1 MKIKAAAIVFVFIGI
16 VAYAAFSAKRE
27 FAPAEDLPREAVVY
41 VEFTDL
47 PAFLQLWEKSE
58 LKQKYLESENFNALK
73 QRRLGLKLA
82 SRWQEFNEAV
92 GFPLDLETV
101 GGLAEKRAAIG
112 IYDVGKLEFVF
123 IAPVS
128 SEIFTATK
136 FFLNKEQFEEKLL
149 ENGTSVFSLDVAA
162 DRGRE
167 SQKLLFASVKERF
180 VLATSEKLLLQ
191 TVNNING
198 KTNKNRL
205 IDEPSFK
212 SLTENL
218 KPNLV
223 SVWVSQT
230 ALNKDYYFKRY
241 WLMPDTNKLKN
252 IRAGI
257 FGISLEEKKVVE
269 RRKFLLEKEV
279 NTTKLNPTEM
289 QKMLSFVTSNVSFY
303 RLQTADAK
311 TSVNAIFD
319 CIFDRKIQIA
329 KAEPRNYSPSY
340 SFYDFD
346 DSEERDYEYLDRKF
360 DETIDEAPE
369 DNFKKS
375 KVIEDKSYQS
385 NLQNIL
391 QTANPQS
398 VLTLTEPKNLPMPL
412 FAEFRRAT
420 VIKTVAPVNQIQLE
434 NAVAQ
439 AARNRISLSVS
450 DINLTWKTAGENG
463 LSWRELNLP
472 MLGWE
477 ICYAQRGENLIVSN
491 SSNLLRETLAHTED
505 IQDEKVSAFPIDNL
519 TVIHLKNKNKNFDEI
534 FGKLAGENS
543 NDFFLGNVGSLL
555 ETISEIKTIEIEKN
569 INSRYQE
576 EKITFNL
583 EQN

>member
-1 MKIKAAAIVFVFIGI
+1 MKIKAAIVFVFIGI

-27 FAPAEDLPREAVVY
+27 FAPAEDLPKEAVVY

-58 LKQKYLESENFNALK
+58 LKEKYLESENLNSLK

-101 GGLAEKRAAIG
+101 SELAEKRAAIG
-112 IYDVGKLEFVF
+112 IYDIGKLEFVF

-128 SEIFTATK
+128 SEIYTATK
-136 FFLNKEQFEEKLL
+136 FFQNKEQFEEKPL
-149 ENGTSVFSLDVAA
+149 ENGTSVFLANVAA
-162 DRGRE
+162 DRGRQA
-167 SQKLLFASVKERF
+167 QKLLFVSIKGRF

-198 KTNKNRL
+198 VTIKNRL
-205 IDEPSFK
+205 TDEPSFK
-212 SLTENL
+212 SLTENS

-223 SVWVSQT
+223 SVWVNQT
-230 ALNKDYYFKRY
+230 TLNKDYYFKRY

-257 FGISLEEKKVVE
+257 FNISLEEKKIVE
-269 RRKFLLEKEV
+269 RRRFMLEKEV
-279 NTTKLNPTEM
+279 NTPKLNPAET
-289 QKMLSFVTSNVSFY
+289 QKMLSLVPSDVSFY
-303 RLQTADAK
+303 RAQTADAR

-319 CIFDRKIQIA
+319 CIFDRKIQTA
-329 KAEPRNYSPSY
+329 KAEQRNYFPSY

-346 DSEERDYEYLDRKF
+346 DSEQRDYEYLDREF

-369 DNFKKS
+369 DDYKES
-375 KVIEDKSYQS
+375 KVIEDKSSQS
-385 NLQNIL
+385 NLQMVL
-391 QTANPQS
+391 QAANPQS
-398 VLTLTEPKNLPMPL
+398 VLTLTEPKNLPVPL
-412 FAEFRRAT
+412 YAEFRRAA
-420 VIKTVAPVNQIQLE
+420 VIKTFAPVNQIQLE
-434 NAVAQ
+434 TAVAQ
-439 AARNRISLSVS
+439 AARNRVGISAS
-450 DINLTWKTAGENG
+450 DINLTWKTVGENK

-477 ICYAQRGENLIVSN
+477 ICYARRGENLIVSN
-491 SSNLLRETLAHTED
+491 SSNLLREILAQSENMPV
-505 IQDEKVSAFPIDNL
+505 EKISDSSIDNL
-519 TVIHLKNKNKNFDEI
+519 TVIHLTNKSEDFDEI
-534 FGKLAGENS
+534 FSKLTDKNS
-543 NDFFLGNVGSLL
+543 TDFFLGSVGSLL
-555 ETISEIKTIEIEKN
+555 ETMSGIKTIEIEN
-569 INSRYQE
+569 SINSRYRE

-583 EQN
+583 E

>member
-58 LKQKYLESENFNALK
+58 LRQKYLESENFNSLK
-73 QRRLGLKLA
+73 RRRLGLKLA

-92 GFPLDLETV
+92 GFSLDLETV

-257 FGISLEEKKVVE
+257 FGISLEGKKVVE

-420 VIKTVAPVNQIQLE
+420 VIKTVALVNQIQLE

-439 AARNRISLSVS
+439 AARNRVSLSVS

>member
-58 LKQKYLESENFNALK
+58 LRQKYLESENFNSLK
-73 QRRLGLKLA
+73 RRRLGLKLA

-92 GFPLDLETV
+92 GFSLDLETV

-149 ENGTSVFSLDVAA
+149 ENGTSIFSVDVAA

-167 SQKLLFASVKERF
+167 SQKLLFASVKERI

-412 FAEFRRAT
+412 FAEFRHAT

-439 AARNRISLSVS
+439 AARNRVSISAS

-519 TVIHLKNKNKNFDEI
+519 TVIHLKNKNFDEI

>member
-1 MKIKAAAIVFVFIGI
+1 M
-16 VAYAAFSAKRE
+16 
-27 FAPAEDLPREAVVY
+27 
-41 VEFTDL
+41 
-47 PAFLQLWEKSE
+47 
-58 LKQKYLESENFNALK
+58 
-73 QRRLGLKLA
+73 
-82 SRWQEFNEAV
+82 
-92 GFPLDLETV
+92 
-101 GGLAEKRAAIG
+101 
-112 IYDVGKLEFVF
+112 
-123 IAPVS
+123 
-128 SEIFTATK
+128 
-136 FFLNKEQFEEKLL
+136 
-149 ENGTSVFSLDVAA
+149 
-162 DRGRE
+162 
-167 SQKLLFASVKERF
+167 
-180 VLATSEKLLLQ
+180 
-191 TVNNING
+191 
-198 KTNKNRL
+198 
-205 IDEPSFK
+205 
-212 SLTENL
+212 
-218 KPNLV
+218 
-223 SVWVSQT
+223 
-230 ALNKDYYFKRY
+230 
-241 WLMPDTNKLKN
+241 
-252 IRAGI
+252 
-257 FGISLEEKKVVE
+257 
-269 RRKFLLEKEV
+269 
-279 NTTKLNPTEM
+279 
-289 QKMLSFVTSNVSFY
+289 
-303 RLQTADAK
+303 
-311 TSVNAIFD
+311 
-319 CIFDRKIQIA
+319 
-329 KAEPRNYSPSY
+329 
-340 SFYDFD
+340 
-346 DSEERDYEYLDRKF
+346 
-360 DETIDEAPE
+360 IDEAPE

-439 AARNRISLSVS
+439 AARNRVSLSAS

-505 IQDEKVSAFPIDNL
+505 IQDKKVSAFPIDNL